1 MEKKVYKVRQ
11 IYGNEEIRFDDFD
24 QAVLKSKML
33 AQVPKSK
40 GVLLKEITYNDS
52 KVVSYKSFVVNKYG
66 EVKRFEI
73 K

>member
-1 MEKKVYKVRQ
+1 MEKKIYKIRQ
-11 IYGNEEIRFDDFD
+11 IYGNEEIRFDDFN
-24 QAVLKSKML
+24 QAITKGKQM

-40 GVLLKEITYNDS
+40 GVLLKEITYNDN
-52 KVVSYKSFVVNKYG
+52 KIVGYNSFVINRNG

>member
-24 QAVLKSKML
+24 QALLKSKML
-33 AQVPKSK
+33 AQVSKSK
-40 GVLLKEITYNDS
+40 GVLLKEITYNDN
-52 KVVSYKSFVVNKYG
+52 KVVSYKSFVVNKNG

>member
-1 MEKKVYKVRQ
+1 MEKKIYKVRQ

-33 AQVPKSK
+33 AQVSKSK
-40 GVLLKEITYNDS
+40 GVLLKEIAYNDN
-52 KVVSYKSFVVNKYG
+52 KVVSYKSFVVNKNG